1 MFGKKKKEIKEIMPK
16 SFPLV
21 GRVYDHREQNLTLV
35 HITHIH
41 DYLVVYDIYK
51 DGIMETKGRLRSFC
65 DFEKS
70 YDTSQVVCFF
80 KNVKDH
86 FEASATRAE
95 MKEKIDQ
102 LKRRVIQLEQDKA
115 FLEGKTISTEME

>member
-1 MFGKKKKEIKEIMPK
+1 MFGKKKKEVKEIMPK
-16 SFPLV
+16 PFPLA
-21 GRVYDHREQNLTLV
+21 GRVYDHRKRDLVLV
-35 HITHIH
+35 HITHIYN
-41 DYLVVYDIYK
+41 YLVVYDIYN
-51 DGIMETKGRLRSFC
+51 DGIMETKGRMRSFC

-95 MKEKIDQ
+95 MEDKIKK
-102 LKRRVIQLEQDKA
+102 LKNRVRQLEQDKA
-115 FLEGKTISTEME
+115 FLEGKAIFTEME